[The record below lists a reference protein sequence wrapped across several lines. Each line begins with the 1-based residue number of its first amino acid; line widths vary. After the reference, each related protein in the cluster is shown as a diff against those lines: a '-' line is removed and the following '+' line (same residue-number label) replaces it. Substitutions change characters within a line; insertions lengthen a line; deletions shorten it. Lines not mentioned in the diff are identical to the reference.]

1 MRRSITYGDERIG
14 FSIQFV
20 PKPTRRVSIHVHPD
34 GSIHVDAPSDSD
46 VAEVVAA
53 VRGRARWIWQRLC
66 AYRDRTR
73 HVLPRE
79 YVSGETHFY
88 LGKRYVL
95 KVIQHPTASQSV
107 KLLRGR
113 LEVRTRSRDAGKVRA
128 LLDGWYR
135 ERAEAVFARRLSEC
149 VAKVRWLKA
158 DPGFR
163 LLTMKTQ
170 WGSCSPKGELLLNP
184 LLVKAPGQ
192 CVDYVIFHELC
203 HLNEHNH
210 SPRFYRL
217 LGALVPDWERRKTEL
232 DELAEHILNR

>member
-1 MRRSITYGDERIG
+1 VRRSITYGEERIG
-14 FSIQFV
+14 FSIEFV
-20 PKPTRRVSIHVHPD
+20 PKSARRVSIHVHPD
-34 GSIHVDAPSDSD
+34 GSVHVDAPSSSD

-53 VRGRARWIWQRLC
+53 VRRRARWIWQRLC

-95 KVIQHPTASQSV
+95 KVILHPTAAQSV

-113 LEVRTRSRDAGKVRA
+113 LEVRARSRDSGKVRA

-135 ERAEAVFARRLSEC
+135 ERAEVVFARRLSDC
-149 VAKVRWLKA
+149 VAKVRWLNA

-170 WGSCSPKGELLLNP
+170 WGSCSPKGKLLLNP
-184 LLVKAPGQ
+184 LLVKAPGH

-203 HLNEHNH
+203 HLKEHNH
-210 SPRFYRL
+210 SPGFYGL
-217 LGALVPDWERRKTEL
+217 LGALLPDWGERKAEL
-232 DELAEHILNR
+232 DDLAEQMLNQ

>member
-1 MRRSITYGDERIG
+1 MKRSISYGEERIG
-14 FSIQFV
+14 FSIHFV
-20 PKPTRRVSIHVHPD
+20 SMPARRVAIHVHPN
-34 GSIHVDAPSDSD
+34 GSVQVDAPVDTDAS
-46 VAEVVAA
+46 EVVAA
-53 VRGRARWIWQRLC
+53 VRRRSRWIWLRLR

-88 LGKRYVL
+88 LGKSYVL
-95 KVIQHPTASQSV
+95 KVIYHPTDPQGV

-113 LEVRTRSRDAGKVRA
+113 LEIRTRSRGADKVRA

-135 ERAEAVFARRLSEC
+135 QRAEDVFTRRLADC
-149 VAKVRWLKA
+149 GAIVRWLKA
-158 DPGFR
+158 APGFR

-184 LLVKAPGQ
+184 LLVKAPGA

-217 LGALVPDWERRKTEL
+217 LSALVPDWEKRKMEL
-232 DELAEHILNR
+232 DELAEHILNQ